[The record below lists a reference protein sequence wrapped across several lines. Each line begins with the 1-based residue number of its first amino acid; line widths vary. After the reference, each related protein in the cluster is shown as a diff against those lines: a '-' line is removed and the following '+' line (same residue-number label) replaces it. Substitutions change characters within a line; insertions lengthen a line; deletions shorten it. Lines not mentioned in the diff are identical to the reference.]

1 VQTLKEAGTAQHE
14 MSMSGGTR
22 AWWLFSDAVRETAA
36 AALVTL
42 CEGVTMAG
50 DAPIVANFM

>member
-1 VQTLKEAGTAQHE
+1 
-14 MSMSGGTR
+14 MSMSGGMR
-22 AWWLFSDAVRETAA
+22 ARWLLSDAVPETAA
-36 AALVTL
+36 AAVVTL